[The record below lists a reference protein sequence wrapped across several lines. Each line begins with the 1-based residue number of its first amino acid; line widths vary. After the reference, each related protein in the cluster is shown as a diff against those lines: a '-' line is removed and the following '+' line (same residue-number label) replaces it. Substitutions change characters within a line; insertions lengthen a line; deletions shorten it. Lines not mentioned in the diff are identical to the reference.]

1 MATEI
6 ERKFL
11 IADDDWRQHAHDS
24 RHFEQG
30 YLCGRGPASIR
41 ARIDGE
47 SARLN
52 IKAAEI
58 GTTRAEYDYAIP
70 LADARHM
77 IDNLC
82 VASPVKKTRY
92 WVKHAGHIWEIDVF
106 EDDNAPLVVAEI
118 ELDTADEEFEHPDW
132 LGKEV
137 TDDER
142 YYNHALA
149 LNPYASWG

>member
-11 IADDDWRQHAHDS
+11 IRNDSWRERSYYS
-24 RHFEQG
+24 RHYEQG

-41 ARIDGE
+41 ARIDDR
-47 SARLN
+47 SANLN
-52 IKAAEI
+52 IKSADI
-58 GTTRAEYDYAIP
+58 GVTRAEYEYEIP

-77 IDNLC
+77 IDQLC
-82 VASPVKKTRY
+82 VARPIKKTRHFVAY
-92 WVKHAGHIWEIDVF
+92 SGRTWEIDVF
-106 EDDNAPLVVAEI
+106 EEDNAPLVVAEI
-118 ELDTADEEFEHPDW
+118 ELEHADDDFEKPPW
-132 LGKEV
+132 LGEEV

-149 LNPYASWG
+149 LAPYSSWW

>member
-11 IADDDWRQHAHDS
+11 IADAGWREHAHS
-24 RHFEQG
+24 WRHYEQG
-30 YLCGRGPASIR
+30 YLCGRGPSSIR

-47 SARLN
+47 EARLN

-77 IDNLC
+77 IDHLC

-92 WVKHAGHIWEIDVF
+92 WVTNGGHTWEIDVF
-106 EDDNAPLVVAEI
+106 EGDNAPLIVAEI
-118 ELDTADEEFEHPDW
+118 ELDAADEAFEVPGW
-132 LGKEV
+132 LGEEV
-137 TDDER
+137 THDAR

-149 LNPYASWG
+149 LVPYSTWG

>member
-11 IADDDWRQHAHDS
+11 ISDATWRNQTHAS
-24 RHFEQG
+24 RHYEQG

-41 ARIDGE
+41 ARIDGD

-58 GTTRAEYDYAIP
+58 GTTRAEYDYEIP

-77 IDNLC
+77 IDHMC
-82 VASPVKKTRY
+82 VASPVKKIRY
-92 WVKHAGHIWEIDVF
+92 WVEHAGHIWEIDEF
-106 EDDNAPLVVAEI
+106 AGDNAPLIVAEI
-118 ELDTADEEFEHPDW
+118 ELDDADEAFDKPDW
-132 LGKEV
+132 LGTEV

-149 LNPYASWG
+149 LAPYATWR

>member
-11 IADDDWRQHAHDS
+11 LASDSWRQHAYDW

-47 SARLN
+47 NARLN

-77 IDNLC
+77 IDYLC

-92 WVKHAGHIWEIDVF
+92 WVKHARHIWEIDVF

-118 ELDTADEEFEHPDW
+118 ELDTAGEEFSRPVW
-132 LGKEV
+132 LGEEV

-149 LNPYASWG
+149 LIPYSTWG